1 MQKMESQLA
10 SLTAWVQTA
19 MYKQG
24 KTGVAIGDSTSSIHR
39 SAIISAPNSVK
50 SSKLISQQILCILI
64 YDCVKIYCKVIAVVL
79 RHGLRIKNAKL
90 VLLGSVTLLRLK
102 Q

>member
-50 SSKLISQQILCILI
+50 SSKLISQDEQCMFTTDSLYSNL
-64 YDCVKIYCKVIAVVL
+64 
-79 RHGLRIKNAKL
+79 
-90 VLLGSVTLLRLK
+90 
-102 Q
+102 

>member
-24 KTGVAIGDSTSSIHR
+24 KTGVAVGGDSRSSSIHR
-39 SAIISAPNSVK
+39 SAIISAPNSAK
-50 SSKLISQQILCILI
+50 SSKLILYCIFVGH
-64 YDCVKIYCKVIAVVL
+64 CG
-79 RHGLRIKNAKL
+79 HW
-90 VLLGSVTLLRLK
+90 
-102 Q
+102 